1 MDSTGC
7 DKCRT
12 NAEVDRIIFHLQYIV
27 LPSFLVTLILAS
39 ERNVL
44 PRWTHSLF
52 FFAFLVYL
60 VYSFWT
66 HESQH
71 RTGYVWI
78 NYSMGSALGSC
89 IFNTLHFLVLVDPL
103 KEYRHG
109 GDDPRVGP
117 NELQWTKRTY
127 WVWRAV
133 ISLRNV
139 GWNCQFFGGYAGIR
153 FYYYT
158 VAFVCVGSG
167 YSEAGDWP
175 KPFGSLKEAYS
186 VRNLWGRTW
195 HQFIRRFCISPGTKL
210 AKALG
215 VMPKSL
221 TAVFIKLYT
230 TFFVSALMH
239 SLGDYMVGREY
250 VGVSFG
256 FFFLQPFAI
265 MFEEVVKIIIRGLG
279 LDASSTCQLSEHQ
292 DSKDQDSDGEGL
304 WSLRTGF
311 MKAIGP
317 SKSITIMVQLC
328 PVIIISLAIR
338 TAFVLAAPVHDGSVS
353 SVAAP
358 QAQVRQCQYNPS
370 QAPKAGNRR
379 ATSTPYLPEHM
390 ILDIENSSGYAACKA
405 EVDHI
410 IRDWKA
416 NPSDEELRNEIAFWW
431 DRLVNEGKT
440 FQNQV
445 NEMKANSAH
454 PGETAA
460 CRGSNTFL
468 SNILGIDPNEADV
481 EV

>member
-1 MDSTGC
+1 MSPIFTFNALQMDSTGC
-7 DKCRT
+7 DKSRT

-89 IFNTLHFLVLVDPL
+89 VFNTLHFLVLVDPL

-109 GDDPRVGP
+109 SDDPRVGP

-139 GWNCQFFGGYAGIR
+139 GWNCQAPSLSTARHTASQTGRDRLKFCLSALQQSFFNLLLVDAVQTILQTAPFLRNFDTQPGSNDSIRSLPYLQRAVCVATWFFGGYAGIR

-186 VRNLWGRTW
+186 VRNFWGRTW

-265 MFEEVVKIIIRGLG
+265 MFEEVVKVIIRRLG
-279 LDASSTCQLSEHQ
+279 LDASSTCQLSEHEH
-292 DSKDQDSDGEGL
+292 SKDQDLDGESL

-311 MKAIGP
+311 IKAIGYAWVAFWLSATAP
-317 SKSITIMVQLC
+317 LLIDPAMRAGFDRE
-328 PVIIISLAIR
+328 PIIPRSPTRFIV
-338 TAFVLAAPVHDGSVS
+338 TAF
-353 SVAAP
+353 
-358 QAQVRQCQYNPS
+358 
-370 QAPKAGNRR
+370 
-379 ATSTPYLPEHM
+379 TS
-390 ILDIENSSGYAACKA
+390 
-405 EVDHI
+405 
-410 IRDWKA
+410 
-416 NPSDEELRNEIAFWW
+416 
-431 DRLVNEGKT
+431 
-440 FQNQV
+440 
-445 NEMKANSAH
+445 
-454 PGETAA
+454 
-460 CRGSNTFL
+460 
-468 SNILGIDPNEADV
+468 
-481 EV
+481 